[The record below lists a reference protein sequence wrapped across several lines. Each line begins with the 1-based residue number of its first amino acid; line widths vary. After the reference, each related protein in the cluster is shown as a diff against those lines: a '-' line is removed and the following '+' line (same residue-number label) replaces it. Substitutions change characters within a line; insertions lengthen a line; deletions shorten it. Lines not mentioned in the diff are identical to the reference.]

1 MITKPELLA
10 PAGDLS
16 KLKTAVDY
24 GADAVYTGGEMFS
37 LRTACDNFSFK
48 DMAVGVEYA
57 HKQGVKVYLACN
69 SFARNRD
76 IALLPDYVKKMAEIG
91 VDACIV
97 SDLGTLSVIREAVPD
112 MNIHISTQASTSNYA
127 ACMQWYKLGASRIVL
142 SRELSLDE
150 ITDIRRRI
158 PADLQL
164 ECFVHGAVCVSH
176 SGRCL
181 LSDYMTGRSAN
192 RGDCAHACRWNY
204 SLMEE
209 SRPGEFMPV
218 YETDNGTFIM
228 NSKDLN
234 MIRHIPAMIMAGINS
249 LKIEGRVKSEYYVA
263 STVSAYRRAIDDC
276 MESLEKYESNLDSYY
291 EDTCKVSHREYY
303 QGFYFGDPHSDGQQY
318 GSASY
323 IRDWEVC
330 AVVIGY
336 DPIKRLTLCRQK
348 NKIFTGEIME
358 TLSPGKPC
366 RKFKPT
372 VLLDF
377 EGNPIDSTPHAHMKF
392 YMDIPV
398 VLPTGTFIRKP
409 VE

>member
-1 MITKPELLA
+1 MISVPELLA

-16 KLKTAVDY
+16 KLITAVDY

-37 LRTACDNFSFK
+37 LRTACENFSFH
-48 DMAVGVEYA
+48 DMAKGIEYA
-57 HKQGVKVYLACN
+57 KKKNVKVYLACN
-69 SFARNRD
+69 CFAKNRD
-76 IALLPDYVKKMAEIG
+76 ILLLPDYISKMYEIG

-97 SDLGTLSVIREAVPD
+97 SDLGTFSVIKETVPD
-112 MNIHISTQASTSNYA
+112 MKIHISTQASTSNYA

-150 ITDIRRRI
+150 IADIRRHI
-158 PADLQL
+158 PEDLEL
-164 ECFVHGAVCVSH
+164 EAFVHGAICVSH

-209 SRPGEFMPV
+209 TRPNEFMPV

-234 MIRHIPAMIMAGINS
+234 MIQHIPAMIMSGIDS

-263 STVSAYRRAIDDC
+263 STISAYRRAIDDC
-276 MESLEKYESNLDSYY
+276 MDSLEKYESNLDSYY
-291 EDTCKVSHREYY
+291 QDTCKVSHREYY
-303 QGFYFGDPHSDGQQY
+303 QGFYFGDPHSKGQQY
-318 GSASY
+318 GTSSY
-323 IRDWEVC
+323 VRDWEVC
-330 AVVIGY
+330 GEIIGY

-348 NKIFTGEIME
+348 NKFFAGEMIE
-358 TLSPGKPC
+358 TLAPGKKC
-366 RKFKPT
+366 VQFKADKIWDKDGE
-372 VLLDF
+372 L
-377 EGNPIDSTPHAHMKF
+377 IDSTPHAHMEF
-392 YMDIPV
+392 YLDIPEI
-398 VLPTGTFIRKP
+398 LPSGSFLRKP
-409 VE
+409 V